1 LVADARHSVRP
12 HIAGR
17 RAADGGIAV
26 RASLAQTTGE
36 AGKFAIEKKSV
47 VNRRMAPCETTASC
61 DSASMR
67 RRYTNNPYQ
76 STLGE
81 KLAVIMTVA
90 LMAMVLTGI
99 AFVLNALS

>member
-1 LVADARHSVRP
+1 
-12 HIAGR
+12 
-17 RAADGGIAV
+17 
-26 RASLAQTTGE
+26 
-36 AGKFAIEKKSV
+36 
-47 VNRRMAPCETTASC
+47 MAPCETTASC